1 MLNGADQRC
10 MESSFLCT
18 HNPAACQRNEQFQ
31 AHDGSHSAA
40 TKTHVYYMK
49 KSPLTK
55 SHHLNLLYYADCGHQ
70 DGKLRTIVIVRARPP
85 FTFDGSKLLANTTL

>member
-1 MLNGADQRC
+1 
-10 MESSFLCT
+10 
-18 HNPAACQRNEQFQ
+18 
-31 AHDGSHSAA
+31 
-40 TKTHVYYMK
+40 MK